1 MDGGDFIPNMDF
13 ASPVLNNSN
22 IDQMDESNNGGGGGM
37 VSNLQQRIKLSR
49 SLKALK
55 SNSKRRH
62 ISKDMKQS
70 IDQIAYLNHNL
81 PSAINLGH
89 GDLRLFSI
97 YGVPPSNNVVFSKK
111 PK

>member
-1 MDGGDFIPNMDF
+1 VDGGDIIPFVDF
-13 ASPVLNNSN
+13 ASSVLNNSN
-22 IDQMDESNNGGGGGM
+22 IVQTDDSNTGGGAGT
-37 VSNLQQRIKLSR
+37 VSGLQQRIKLSR

-97 YGVPPSNNVVFSKK
+97 YGVPP
-111 PK
+111 